1 MCEKLRH
8 VYASFAT
15 TTGISIYPLV
25 FALLLG
31 GAVVAS
37 LFFNGSVIEF
47 FALSMGLLCLLA
59 LVLLWRAY
67 GDAVEVPRTSLALF
81 LTLFWAWLAV
91 GVFWSRVPYVSA
103 VNFWWVGSFAFVFWL
118 AMLTPQR
125 EQCWRASGLV
135 VLIVGTIL
143 ASMALYQLLALNSDP
158 RSTFLSRNSHAA
170 MLILIAT
177 AASGYFLVTAAGVRR
192 TLLGAV
198 LFLLFLAVAVTGS
211 RGVMLSLLL
220 ATVTVAVVSYRH
232 VSRGRF
238 FGWLAIIAAAYVL
251 ANLLLEGWLAERLSS
266 VFDPTHSGHDRFLIW
281 RQSWKMLQDAPWFG
295 IGLGTYWLFWPPYR
309 DPLDSSAGFYAHN
322 DYLQIW
328 IETGLPGLLLLLA
341 AEVAVLMVFIRLLRD
356 TRVPVAVR
364 VESAGMLGGL
374 LAIGFHAFFDFDLY
388 VLPILLVIGLMLARM
403 QQLGGAAASFT
414 LRPAARFG
422 RPAWRTITLLLVLFP
437 LLYFTALGFSSHL
450 TTKARELTGQAR
462 WVEANE
468 ALIRAWQL
476 MPTSDLTLVA
486 HADLLRQ
493 AIATLPL
500 TAQTQREEIYREV
513 LALLAKAEKVNPVRA
528 QTPYLRGLLYQD
540 YPELTGPQW
549 SAYAAESYRQA
560 LRIDPRAF
568 WARVAYGR
576 MLLKFGEPAEARKV
590 LEGGVN
596 YMYVAEPNVR
606 AYFHFTADL
615 RSQTGDRAGAIALRR
630 QVEWRFRNPP
640 TRDDPF
646 GPKVRDELP
655 SAPEHPT
662 TRP

>member
-1 MCEKLRH
+1 MHEKLKR
-8 VYASFAT
+8 VYAPLVTA
-15 TTGISIYPLV
+15 TGISIYPLV

-47 FALSMGLLCLLA
+47 FALSMGCLCLLA
-59 LVLLWRAY
+59 LVLLWRVY
-67 GDAVEVPRTSLALF
+67 GGTVEVPRTSLALF

-125 EQCWRASGLV
+125 EQCWRAGGLV
-135 VLIVGTIL
+135 VLIVGTAL

-177 AASGYFLVTAAGVRR
+177 AASGYFLVTVSGIRH
-192 TLLGAV
+192 TLLGAA

-220 ATVTVAVVSYRH
+220 AIATVAAVSYRH
-232 VSRGRF
+232 VPRGRF
-238 FGWLAIIAAAYVL
+238 FGWLALIAAAYVL
-251 ANLLLEGWLAERLSS
+251 ANLLLEGWLTERLSS

-281 RQSWKMLQDAPWFG
+281 RQAWKMLQDAPWLG

-309 DPLDSSAGFYAHN
+309 DPLDSSAGFYVHN

-341 AEVAVLMVFIRLLRD
+341 TEVAVLMLFIRLLRD
-356 TRVPVAVR
+356 ARVPVAAR
-364 VESAGMLGGL
+364 VEAAGMLGGL

-388 VLPILLVIGLMLARM
+388 VLPILLVIGLMLARI
-403 QQLGGAAASFT
+403 QQLGGAAASFA

-422 RPAWRTITLLLVLFP
+422 RPAWRTITLLLILFP

-450 TTKARELTGQAR
+450 TTKARELIGQAR

-476 MPTSDLTLVA
+476 MPTSDLTLVT

-493 AIATLPL
+493 AIALLPL

-513 LALLAKAEKVNPVRA
+513 LVLLAKAEKVNPVRA

-540 YPELTGPQW
+540 YPEFTGPQW
-549 SAYAAESYRQA
+549 STYAAESYRQA

-568 WARVAYGR
+568 WARVAYSK
-576 MLLKFGEPAEARKV
+576 MLLKLGKPAEAREV
-590 LEGGVN
+590 LEGGVD
-596 YMYVAEPNVR
+596 YLYVAEPNVR

-646 GPKVRDELP
+646 GPKAQDESP
-655 SAPEHPT
+655 RASERPV
-662 TRP
+662 TRS